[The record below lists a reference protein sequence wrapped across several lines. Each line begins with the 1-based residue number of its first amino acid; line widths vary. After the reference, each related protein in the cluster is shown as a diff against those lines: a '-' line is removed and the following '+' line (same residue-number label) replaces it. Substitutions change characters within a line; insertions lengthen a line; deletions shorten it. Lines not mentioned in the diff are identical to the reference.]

1 MNVIVESQ
9 NVEFKETWRD
19 EYLKWIC
26 GFSNA
31 QGGTIYIGVNDK
43 GEIVGVNNYKK
54 ILEDIPNK
62 VRDTLGI
69 IVDVNLHEKDEKV
82 FIEIIVEACPY
93 PVSYKGEYH
102 YRSGSTKQELKG
114 AKLDQFLLKKQGKTW
129 DSVPQPYLTIA
140 DLDDEAINVF
150 KDFSVKSQ
158 RMTSS
163 DLEGSNHDLME
174 KLHLLEGD
182 YLKRSALLL
191 FSRDPEKFVT
201 GAYVKI
207 GFFNNDSDLVF
218 QDEIHGNLFRQ
229 VSQTIDLLTTKY
241 MKSIIKYEG
250 LQRIDELPLP
260 RSALREAVLNSIIHK
275 SYSSFTP
282 IQISVYDD
290 KIMIWNSAE
299 FPDGWTV
306 DSIMRKHSSQP
317 FNPEIANVF
326 FRAGQIEAWGR
337 GIEKIITSFREYG
350 LETPVWSYD
359 GVGLWL
365 EFRFRTNQKLSR
377 NYPETIQKEN
387 YILSEIQLSILKCMR
402 QNPRI
407 TQKQLVS
414 FLPNLSLGGL
424 KYHILRLKSLG
435 LLRRCGG
442 DRGGYWVIDDSCIV

>member
-9 NVEFKETWRD
+9 NVEFKETWHD

-163 DLEGSNHDLME
+163 DLEGSQ
-174 KLHLLEGD
+174 
-182 YLKRSALLL
+182 
-191 FSRDPEKFVT
+191 
-201 GAYVKI
+201 I
-207 GFFNNDSDLVF
+207 
-218 QDEIHGNLFRQ
+218 QD
-229 VSQTIDLLTTKY
+229 
-241 MKSIIKYEG
+241 KS
-250 LQRIDELPLP
+250 
-260 RSALREAVLNSIIHK
+260 
-275 SYSSFTP
+275 
-282 IQISVYDD
+282 
-290 KIMIWNSAE
+290 
-299 FPDGWTV
+299 
-306 DSIMRKHSSQP
+306 
-317 FNPEIANVF
+317 
-326 FRAGQIEAWGR
+326 
-337 GIEKIITSFREYG
+337 
-350 LETPVWSYD
+350 
-359 GVGLWL
+359 
-365 EFRFRTNQKLSR
+365 
-377 NYPETIQKEN
+377 ETI
-387 YILSEIQLSILKCMR
+387 
-402 QNPRI
+402 
-407 TQKQLVS
+407 
-414 FLPNLSLGGL
+414 
-424 KYHILRLKSLG
+424 
-435 LLRRCGG
+435 
-442 DRGGYWVIDDSCIV
+442 